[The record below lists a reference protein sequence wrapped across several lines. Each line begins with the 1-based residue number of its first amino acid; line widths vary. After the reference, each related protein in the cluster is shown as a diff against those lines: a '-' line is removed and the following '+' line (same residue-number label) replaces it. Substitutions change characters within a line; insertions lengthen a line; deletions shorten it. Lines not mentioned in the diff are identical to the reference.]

1 MGILAILD
9 RFRQIKPKLLIAQDQ
24 YIHAGKPVDRSAV
37 VAQIAAAQPDPSNLG
52 HRTATPDK
60 GTHQMAQFKPRQR
73 ADKQHPGAL

>member
-60 GTHQMAQFKPRQR
+60 GTHQMARFNPRQR
-73 ADKQHPGAL
+73 ADKQHPNTL